1 MLNDKNDNFLFQM
14 QKYENNHLSKLKFVT
29 LTVLRFGFFM
39 GIPSKQRLSPVEI
52 GLSGI
57 SIPL

>member
-1 MLNDKNDNFLFQM
+1 M